1 MINEIAD
8 LVSVVI
14 PSRNRRARLARAI
27 ESVTQQTWPNI
38 EIIVVDDAST
48 DDTPQFLEKLVGTS
62 SIPIK
67 FVRNEVAQG
76 GAGARNKG
84 IDLAEGQY
92 VAFLDDDDVW
102 MPEKL
107 NLQIGMMKANPSASS
122 VSCSFLVQHSSGKQ
136 TVKHISPPK
145 DVQQILNTNHLGGA
159 SMCLTTRQMLLGI
172 GGFDAGLRSG
182 QDWDLWI
189 KLYDRGPVLVCNEP
203 LVQYIYH
210 EGVTITGNPRSKYF
224 GHRRLY
230 LRYRRRMTAKTRR
243 HHLSELLYCR
253 KVLLERHRMRQLTGL
268 LNVVGVS
275 ELAESLR
282 YLFRYLKF
290 SSKFIEY

>member
-1 MINEIAD
+1 MINQITD

-14 PSRNRRARLARAI
+14 PSRNRCASLTRAI

-38 EIIVVDDAST
+38 EIIVVDDASV
-48 DDTPQFLEKLVGTS
+48 DNTPQFLEKLVGTS

-92 VAFLDDDDVW
+92 IAFLDDDDVW

-107 NLQIGMMKANPSASS
+107 NLQIGMMKENPSASS
-122 VSCSFLVQHSSGKQ
+122 VSCSFLVQHSSSKQ
-136 TVKHISPPK
+136 TVKYISPPK
-145 DVQQILNTNHLGGA
+145 DVQHILNANHLGGA
-159 SMCLTTRQMLLGI
+159 SMCLTTRQMLLRI
-172 GGFDAGLRSG
+172 GGFDASLRSG

-189 KLYDRGPVLVCNEP
+189 KLYDCGQILVCNEP
-203 LVQYIYH
+203 LVQYFYH
-210 EGVTITGNPRSKYF
+210 QGETITGNLDSKYS

-230 LRYRRRMTAKTRR
+230 MRYRHRMTAKTRK
-243 HHLSELLYCR
+243 HHLSELMFCR
-253 KVLLERHRMRQLTGL
+253 KVLLEHNRVRQLTGL
-268 LNVVGVS
+268 LNIVGVS
-275 ELAESLR
+275 ELRESPH
-282 YLFRYLKF
+282 YFFRYLKF
-290 SSKFIEY
+290 IYKLN

>member
-1 MINEIAD
+1 MPMSNEIAD
-8 LVSVVI
+8 MVSVVI

-27 ESVTQQTWPNI
+27 ESVAQQTWPNI

-48 DDTPQFLEKLVGTS
+48 DDTPQFLAKLVDAS

-67 FVRNEVAQG
+67 VARNEVAQG

-84 IDLAEGQY
+84 IALAEGQY

-107 NLQIGMMKANPSASS
+107 NFQIGMMKASPSASS

-136 TVKHISPPK
+136 TVKRISPPK

-189 KLYDRGPVLVCNEP
+189 KLYDRGQVLVCNEP
-203 LVQYIYH
+203 LVQYVYH
-210 EGVTITGNPRSKYF
+210 QGVTITGNPRSKYS

-230 LRYRRRMTAKTRR
+230 LRYRHRMTAETRR

-253 KVLLERHRMRQLTGL
+253 KVLLERNRMRQLLGL
-268 LNVVGVS
+268 FNVVGLS
-275 ELAESLR
+275 ELAESFR
-282 YLFRYLKF
+282 YMYRYLKF
-290 SSKFIEY
+290 SLKN

>member
-14 PSRNRRARLARAI
+14 PSRNRRARLVRAI
-27 ESVTQQTWPNI
+27 ESVSQQTWPNI
-38 EIIVVDDAST
+38 EIIVVDDASIDNT
-48 DDTPQFLEKLVGTS
+48 AQFLEKLVSTS

-107 NLQIGMMKANPSASS
+107 NLQIGMMKESPYASA

-136 TVKHISPPK
+136 TVKYISPPK

-159 SMCLTTRQMLLGI
+159 SMCLTTRQILLRI

-189 KLYDRGPVLVCNEP
+189 KLYDCGQVLVCNEP

-210 EGVTITGNPRSKYF
+210 QGVTITGNLRSKYS

-230 LRYRRRMTAKTRR
+230 LRYRHRMTAKTRR
-243 HHLSELLYCR
+243 HHLSELIFCR
-253 KVLLERHRMRQLTGL
+253 KVLLEHNRMRQLTGL

-275 ELAESLR
+275 ELRESPR
-282 YLFRYLKF
+282 YFFRYLKF
-290 SSKFIEY
+290 IYKLN